1 MTNQRV
7 AILSAVRTPIGKYL
21 GGLSEV
27 PAVDLGLA
35 AARAAIERSGLAA
48 GDIEEVIF
56 GNARQAGNA
65 PNPARQVGVRA
76 GVAHESPAMTINQA
90 CGSSLKA
97 LLLGAQS
104 IRLGEAR
111 AVLVGGTESM
121 SRVPFSL
128 EGLRKGWKM
137 GHQPLVDNMYR
148 DGFLCPLCH
157 QVMGE
162 TAETLAQRYSI
173 SRAEQDDFA
182 LRSQNRADAAR
193 TAGRFDAEI
202 VPVQA
207 PAGRGQVTVAADEHI
222 RANAV
227 LADMAKLP
235 PVFSKEGTVTAGN
248 ACGMTDGAAA
258 LVLCD
263 KELAGERG
271 VPVLAWLEDGV
282 VAGVDPSVMG
292 LGPVPAVRKL
302 LARGGT
308 TLADFDLV
316 ELNEAFAAQVLA
328 CDRELKFDPE
338 RLNVNGGA
346 IALGHPIGATGARL
360 VVTLLHEMKRRDAA
374 RGLATLCVSGG
385 LGLAASFRRGR
396 N

>member
-1 MTNQRV
+1 
-7 AILSAVRTPIGKYL
+7 
-21 GGLSEV
+21 
-27 PAVDLGLA
+27 
-35 AARAAIERSGLAA
+35 
-48 GDIEEVIF
+48 
-56 GNARQAGNA
+56 
-65 PNPARQVGVRA
+65 
-76 GVAHESPAMTINQA
+76 MTINQA

-148 DGFLCPLCH
+148 DGFLCPLCQ

-162 TAETLAQRYSI
+162 TAETLARRYSI

-258 LVLCD
+258 LVLCGE
-263 KELAGERG
+263 ELARERG

-308 TLADFDLV
+308 SLADYDVV

-328 CDRELKFDPE
+328 CDRELKLDPE

-385 LGLAASFRRGR
+385 LGLAASFRRG
-396 N
+396 